1 MVWYLEEIPLSFA
14 DIPTL
19 KRIDLMRCSSRE
31 SLVASALRIKEE
43 VKEIEGCDRIH
54 LNIYVSRNKLHCD
67 VLVSSFA
74 SNGCLMDVSGCGE
87 SRDVSG
93 SGSSSTCLLQQ
104 HGNCSKSTDRVD
116 GWSSFLANCCSH
128 ALMLGSIMQLAEIP
142 VSLYCNITTDS

>member
-54 LNIYVSRNKLHCD
+54 LNIYGCFWQWFVKH
-67 VLVSSFA
+67 VLVA
-74 SNGCLMDVSGCGE
+74 
-87 SRDVSG
+87 
-93 SGSSSTCLLQQ
+93 TTWQLQQ
-104 HGNCSKSTDRVD
+104 KHRQSGRMEFFLSK
-116 GWSSFLANCCSH
+116 L
-128 ALMLGSIMQLAEIP
+128 L
-142 VSLYCNITTDS
+142 

>member
-54 LNIYVSRNKLHCD
+54 LNIY
-67 VLVSSFA
+67 
-74 SNGCLMDVSGCGE
+74 